1 MSPFRV
7 YAACLEKTLA
17 CRSRISFAR
26 SSPVIT
32 DCRCNF
38 VCLRLQFSQGAH
50 PLSASPSPPPPS
62 TNSILI
68 SVTGD
73 HIKSKGNGITPSREK
88 LFDLRFEGH
97 FFRLLLPPFAGR
109 ARTVATQDS
118 SDFMSRIVWSRLSS
132 SEHIRGDF
140 LMGFKVQQ
148 QSRATYPLHNSHGIV
163 LIKFEDAKRMSL
175 LRGRLLSRLIADPLK

>member
-1 MSPFRV
+1 MFTPLAWKRPSRVVPVFR
-7 YAACLEKTLA
+7 LPDLHQ
-17 CRSRISFAR
+17 
-26 SSPVIT
+26 SSQTVAVILFVFVF
-32 DCRCNF
+32 NF
-38 VCLRLQFSQGAH
+38 RRGRT
-50 PLSASPSPPPPS
+50 PSPPPPS